1 MPATDPYVVTL
12 APHVHAYVQPDGG
25 WCLNNAGFLGDAGES
40 LLVDT
45 TATERR
51 ALLLREAVL
60 AEGLPLPRTVVNTH
74 HHGDHTY
81 GNGVFRPEA
90 RVIGHEN
97 CRSEQLDAGHQL
109 HLLWPGTDFGRV
121 EITPPDITYRDRLTV
136 HAGGIEVR
144 VLHPGPAHTTGDS
157 IVHLPEQGVVFTGDL
172 VFQGGTPFLPM
183 GSLAGSLR
191 ALDVLRSLDAARVV
205 PGHGPVTDPTA
216 YDATER
222 YLRWVAELA
231 AEGRAKGDP
240 PLETARRTDLGE
252 FAAWRESERLVANLH
267 RAYAELDGLPEGHPL
282 DPLTVFGDMA
292 AMNGGKPVAC
302 HA

>member
-51 ALLLREAVL
+51 ALLLRDAVL
-60 AEGLPLPRTVVNTH
+60 AAGLPLPRTVVNTH

-90 RVIGHEN
+90 RIVGHEN
-97 CRSEQLDAGHQL
+97 CRSEQLNAGHQL
-109 HLLWPGTDFGRV
+109 HLLWPQTDFGQV
-121 EITPPDITYRDRLTV
+121 EITPPDVTYRDRMTV
-136 HAGGIEVR
+136 YVGGIEVR
-144 VLHPGPAHTTGDS
+144 LLHPGPAHTTGDS

-191 ALDVLRSLDAARVV
+191 ALALLRSLDAERVV
-205 PGHGPVTDPTA
+205 PGHGPVTDPSA

-222 YLRWVAELA
+222 YLLWVAELA
-231 AEGRAKGDP
+231 AEGHAKGEP

-252 FAAWRESERLVANLH
+252 FGAWRESERLVANLH
-267 RAYAELDGLPEGHPL
+267 RAHAELDGLPEGHPL
-282 DPLTVFGDMA
+282 DPVAVFGDMA
-292 AMNGGKPVAC
+292 AMNGGVAVAC